1 MPVARGNKHA
11 YVGMDLSYSTPG
23 SVIVSMDSYITKAI
37 DEFLKEMMKLIK
49 TMARNHI
56 LKVDDACEK
65 LC

>member
-37 DEFLKEMMKLIK
+37 DEFLKETMKLIK
-49 TMARNHI
+49 NYG
-56 LKVDDACEK
+56 EK
-65 LC
+65 PHFKGRRGM